1 MVTAGIVVTDLE
13 SDSEVDSDVE
23 SAGELVVPEVVARH
37 LGRQSPLPVSETW
50 LSTALKF
57 FKPLASPSTPTS
69 VEPAGELVVP
79 EVVAEHQAPLLVSE
93 TRPSTALILFKPL
106 STPPTHT
113 SESEQRRALL
123 RTRRKSRA

>member
-13 SDSEVDSDVE
+13 SDSEVDSD
-23 SAGELVVPEVVARH
+23 
-37 LGRQSPLPVSETW
+37 
-50 LSTALKF
+50 
-57 FKPLASPSTPTS
+57 